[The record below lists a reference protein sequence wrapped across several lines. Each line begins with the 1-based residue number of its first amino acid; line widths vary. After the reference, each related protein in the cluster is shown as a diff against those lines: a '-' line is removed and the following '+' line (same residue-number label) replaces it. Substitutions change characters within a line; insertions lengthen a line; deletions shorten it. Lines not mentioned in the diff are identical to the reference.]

1 MGGDL
6 PASMSAPLRIA
17 VLGCGYVGAEFAR
30 QARAAGHDV
39 LGVVRSIDSRD
50 RLRAEGLA
58 AEAFDLFA
66 GDWSALP
73 AAFDVVV
80 YAAST
85 GGGGPEAYALAYDV
99 GVKRAL
105 AWAAAVG
112 AQTFVFTSSTGVY
125 RQDDGRIVD
134 EESVVGGAPTADAI
148 LGGERAVLNSGF
160 AKARVLRFGGLYG
173 PGRHHLVDQL
183 RRGEHVIGG
192 RVDHYINY
200 LHRDDAASALLA
212 ALVAGPDG
220 ARVYNVG
227 DGCPVTKEALA
238 RWIAKRLGQPA
249 PVFDPSASAGPRVAK
264 GGRTQPS
271 RIVATGRIRAELGWK
286 PALADVF
293 AGLAPFLG

>member
-1 MGGDL
+1 MMTSL
-6 PASMSAPLRIA
+6 KIA

-30 QARAAGHDV
+30 QARAAGHGV
-39 LGVVRSIDSRD
+39 VGVVRSEASRD
-50 RLRAEGLA
+50 KLRAEGLA
-58 AEAFDLFA
+58 AEALDLYA
-66 GDWSALP
+66 GDWSLLP
-73 AAFDVVV
+73 ARFDAVV

-85 GGGGPEAYALAYDV
+85 GGGPEAYALAYDV

-105 AWAAAVG
+105 AWARGVG
-112 AQTFVFTSSTGVY
+112 AQAFIFTSSTGVY

-148 LGGERAVLNSGF
+148 LGGEHAVLSSGF

-173 PGRHHLVDQL
+173 PGRHHMVDQL
-183 RRGEHVIGG
+183 RRGENVIGG

-200 LHRDDAASALLA
+200 LHRDDAASSILA
-212 ALVAGPDG
+212 ALVTGPGG

-227 DGCPVTKEALA
+227 DGNPVTKEALA
-238 RWIAKRLGQPA
+238 RWIAERLGQSA
-249 PVFDPSASAGPRVAK
+249 PVFDPSAPAGPRVAK

-271 RIVATGRIRAELGWK
+271 RIVATGRIRDELGWK
-286 PALADVF
+286 PAFADVF

>member
-1 MGGDL
+1 
-6 PASMSAPLRIA
+6 MSAPLRIA

>member
-1 MGGDL
+1 MK
-6 PASMSAPLRIA
+6 IA

-30 QARAAGHDV
+30 QAKAAGHDV
-39 LGVVRSIDSRD
+39 LGVVRSQASRD
-50 RLRAEGLA
+50 KLRAAGIG
-58 AEAFDLFA
+58 AEAFDLHA

-73 AAFDVVV
+73 KQFDAVV

-99 GVKRAL
+99 GVKHAL
-105 AWAAAVG
+105 AWAHAVG
-112 AQTFVFTSSTGVY
+112 AQAFVFTSSTGVY

-134 EESVVGGAPTADAI
+134 EESVGGGAPTADAI
-148 LGGERAVLNSGF
+148 LGGERAVLASGF

-173 PGRHHLVDQL
+173 PGRHHMVDQL
-183 RRGEHVIGG
+183 RRGDHVIGG

-200 LHRDDAASALLA
+200 LHRDDAASSILA
-212 ALVAGPDG
+212 ALVGGPAA

-227 DGCPVTKEALA
+227 DGHPVTKEALA
-238 RWIAKRLGQPA
+238 RWIAERLGQSVPI
-249 PVFDPSASAGPRVAK
+249 FDPSAPAGPRVAK

-286 PALADVF
+286 PAFADVF
-293 AGLAPFLG
+293 EGLAPFLG

>member
-1 MGGDL
+1 MK
-6 PASMSAPLRIA
+6 IA

-30 QARAAGHDV
+30 QAKAAGHEV
-39 LGVVRSIDSRD
+39 LGVVRSEASRD
-50 RLRAEGLA
+50 KLRAEGLV
-58 AEAFDLFA
+58 AEAFDLYA
-66 GDWSALP
+66 GDWARLP
-73 AAFDVVV
+73 KQFDAVV

-105 AWAAAVG
+105 AWARGVG
-112 AQTFVFTSSTGVY
+112 AQAFAFTSSTGVY
-125 RQDDGRIVD
+125 RQDDGTLVD

-148 LGGERAVLNSGF
+148 LGGERAVLASGF

-183 RRGEHVIGG
+183 RRGENVIGG

-200 LHRDDAASALLA
+200 LHRDDAASSVLA
-212 ALVAGPDG
+212 ALVGGPAG

-238 RWIAKRLGQPA
+238 RWIAERLGQSA
-249 PVFDPSASAGPRVAK
+249 PVFDPSAPAGPRVAK

-271 RIVATGRIRAELGWK
+271 RIVATGRIREELGWK
-286 PALADVF
+286 PAFADVF

>member
-73 AAFDVVV
+73 AAFDVVL

-99 GVKRAL
+99 GVKRSL

-112 AQTFVFTSSTGVY
+112 AQAFVFTSSTGVY

-249 PVFDPSASAGPRVAK
+249 PVFDPSAPAGPRVAK

>member
-1 MGGDL
+1 
-6 PASMSAPLRIA
+6 
-17 VLGCGYVGAEFAR
+17 VV
-30 QARAAGHDV
+30 
-39 LGVVRSIDSRD
+39 GVVRSEASRD
-50 RLRAEGLA
+50 KLRAEGLA
-58 AEAFDLFA
+58 AEALDLYA
-66 GDWSALP
+66 GDWSLLP
-73 AAFDVVV
+73 ARFDAVV

-105 AWAAAVG
+105 AWARGVG
-112 AQTFVFTSSTGVY
+112 AQAFIFTSSTGVY

-148 LGGERAVLNSGF
+148 LGGEHAVLSSGF

-173 PGRHHLVDQL
+173 PGRHHMVDQL
-183 RRGEHVIGG
+183 RRGENVIGG

-200 LHRDDAASALLA
+200 LHRDDAASSILA
-212 ALVAGPDG
+212 ALVTGPGG

-227 DGCPVTKEALA
+227 DGNPVTKEALA
-238 RWIAKRLGQPA
+238 RWIAERLGQSA
-249 PVFDPSASAGPRVAK
+249 PVFDPSAPAGPRVAK

-271 RIVATGRIRAELGWK
+271 RIVATGRIRDELGWK
-286 PALADVF
+286 PAFADVF

>member
-1 MGGDL
+1 MKV
-6 PASMSAPLRIA
+6 A

-30 QARAAGHDV
+30 QAKAAGHEV
-39 LGVVRSIDSRD
+39 LGVVRSEASRD
-50 RLRAEGLA
+50 KLRAEGLA
-58 AEAFDLFA
+58 AEAFDLYA
-66 GDWSALP
+66 GDWAMLP
-73 AAFDVVV
+73 KQFDAVV

-105 AWAAAVG
+105 AWARDVG
-112 AQTFVFTSSTGVY
+112 AQAFAFTSSTGVY
-125 RQDDGRIVD
+125 RQDDGSLVD
-134 EESVVGGAPTADAI
+134 EESIVGGAPTADAI
-148 LGGERAVLNSGF
+148 LGGERAVLSSGF

-173 PGRHHLVDQL
+173 PGRHHMVDQL
-183 RRGEHVIGG
+183 RRGENVIGG

-200 LHRDDAASALLA
+200 LHRDDAASSVLA
-212 ALVAGPDG
+212 ALVGGPAG

-238 RWIAKRLGQPA
+238 RWIAERLGQSA
-249 PVFDPSASAGPRVAK
+249 PVFDPSAPAGPRVAK

-286 PALADVF
+286 PAFTDVF
-293 AGLAPFLG
+293 AGLAPFLA

>member
-1 MGGDL
+1 M
-6 PASMSAPLRIA
+6 RIA

-30 QARAAGHDV
+30 QAKAAGHDV
-39 LGVVRSIDSRD
+39 LGVVRSEASRD
-50 RLRAEGLA
+50 KLLAEGIT
-58 AEAFDLFA
+58 AEAFDLHA
-66 GDWSALP
+66 GDWAMLP
-73 AAFDVVV
+73 KQFEAVV

-105 AWAAAVG
+105 AWARGVG
-112 AQTFVFTSSTGVY
+112 AQAFVFTSSTGVY

-148 LGGERAVLNSGF
+148 LGGERAVLSSGF

-173 PGRHHLVDQL
+173 PGRHHMVDQL
-183 RRGEHVIGG
+183 RRGDHVIGG
-192 RVDHYINY
+192 RVDHFINY
-200 LHRDDAASALLA
+200 LHRDDAASSVLA

-227 DGCPVTKEALA
+227 DGSPVTKEALA
-238 RWIAKRLGQPA
+238 RWIAERLGQPA
-249 PVFDPSASAGPRVAK
+249 PIFDPAAPAGPRVAK

-271 RIVATGRIRAELGWK
+271 RIVATGRIRDELGWK
-286 PALADVF
+286 PAFADVF

>member
-1 MGGDL
+1 MK
-6 PASMSAPLRIA
+6 IA

-30 QARAAGHDV
+30 QAEAAGHEV
-39 LGVVRSIDSRD
+39 LGVVRSEASRD
-50 RLRAEGLA
+50 KLRAEGLA
-58 AEAFDLFA
+58 AEAFDLYA
-66 GDWSALP
+66 GDWSLLP
-73 AAFDVVV
+73 GPFAAVV

-105 AWAAAVG
+105 AWARDVG
-112 AQTFVFTSSTGVY
+112 AKAFVFTSSTGVY
-125 RQDDGRIVD
+125 RQDDGRLVD

-148 LGGERAVLNSGF
+148 LGGERAVLSSGF

-173 PGRHHLVDQL
+173 PGRHHMVDQL
-183 RRGEHVIGG
+183 RRGDSVIGG

-200 LHRDDAASALLA
+200 LHRDDAASSVLA
-212 ALVAGPDG
+212 ALVGGPAG

-238 RWIAKRLGQPA
+238 RWIAARLGRPA
-249 PVFDPSASAGPRVAK
+249 PVFDPSAPAGPRVAK

-271 RIVATGRIRAELGWK
+271 RIVATGRIRAELGWS
-286 PALADVF
+286 PVFIDVF
-293 AGLAPFLG
+293 AGLIPFLG

>member
-1 MGGDL
+1 
-6 PASMSAPLRIA
+6 MSAPLRIA

-249 PVFDPSASAGPRVAK
+249 PVFDPSAPAGPRVAK

>member
-50 RLRAEGLA
+50 RLRAEGLV
-58 AEAFDLFA
+58 AEAFDLYA
-66 GDWSALP
+66 GDWTLLP
-73 AAFDVVV
+73 KQFDAVV

-212 ALVAGPDG
+212 ALVAGPAA

-227 DGCPVTKEALA
+227 DGHPVTKESLA
-238 RWIAKRLGQPA
+238 RWIAERLGQSA
-249 PVFDPSASAGPRVAK
+249 PVFDPSAPAGPRVAK

-271 RIVATGRIRAELGWK
+271 RIVATGRIRSELGWK

>member
-1 MGGDL
+1 MT
-6 PASMSAPLRIA
+6 APLKIA

-30 QARAAGHDV
+30 QARSAGHDV
-39 LGVVRSIDSRD
+39 LGIVRSEASRD
-50 RLRAEGLA
+50 KLRAEGIA
-58 AEAFDLFA
+58 AEAFDLYA

-73 AAFDVVV
+73 ARFDAVV

-85 GGGGPEAYALAYDV
+85 GGGGPEAYALAYDT
-99 GVKRAL
+99 GVKRAI
-105 AWAAAVG
+105 AWAREVG
-112 AQTFVFTSSTGVY
+112 AQAFVFTSSTGVY

-134 EESVVGGAPTADAI
+134 EESVVGGATTADAI
-148 LGGERAVLNSGF
+148 LGGERAVLASGF

-183 RRGEHVIGG
+183 RRGDRVIGG

-200 LHRDDAASALLA
+200 LHRDDAASSILA
-212 ALVAGPDG
+212 AVVGGPAG

-227 DGCPVTKEALA
+227 DGKPVTKEALA
-238 RWIAKRLGQPA
+238 RWIAERLGQGE
-249 PVFDPSASAGPRVAK
+249 PVFDPTAPAGPRVAK

-286 PALADVF
+286 PAFAGVF
-293 AGLAPFLG
+293 DGLAPFLA

>member
-1 MGGDL
+1 MK
-6 PASMSAPLRIA
+6 IA

-30 QARAAGHDV
+30 QAKAAGHNV
-39 LGVVRSIDSRD
+39 LGIVRSEASRD
-50 RLRAEGLA
+50 KLRAEGLV
-58 AEAFDLFA
+58 AEAFDLYA
-66 GDWSALP
+66 GEWALLP
-73 AAFDVVV
+73 KQFDAVV

-105 AWAAAVG
+105 AWAREVG
-112 AQTFVFTSSTGVY
+112 AQAFVFTSSTGVY

-148 LGGERAVLNSGF
+148 LGGERAVFNSGF

-173 PGRHHLVDQL
+173 PGRHHMVDQL
-183 RRGEHVIGG
+183 RRGDHVIGG

-200 LHRDDAASALLA
+200 LHRDDAASSVLSALI
-212 ALVAGPDG
+212 AGPSG

-227 DGCPVTKEALA
+227 DGHPVTKEALA
-238 RWIAKRLGQPA
+238 RWIAERLGQSA
-249 PVFDPSASAGPRVAK
+249 PVFDPNAPAGPRVAK

-271 RIVATGRIRAELGWK
+271 RIVATGRIRSELSWK
-286 PALADVF
+286 PAFSDVF

>member
-1 MGGDL
+1 
-6 PASMSAPLRIA
+6 MSAPLRIA

-200 LHRDDAASALLA
+200 LHRDDAAASILA
-212 ALVAGPDG
+212 AIVGGPGG
-220 ARVYNVG
+220 ARVYNVC
-227 DGCPVTKEALA
+227 DGKPVTKAVLA
-238 RWIAKRLGQPA
+238 KWIAARLGQAA
-249 PVFDPSASAGPRVAK
+249 PVFDPNAPAGPRVAK
-264 GGRTQPS
+264 GGRTQPN
-271 RIVATGRIRAELGWK
+271 RIVATARIGVELAWQ
-286 PALADVF
+286 PRFADVF
-293 AGLAPFLG
+293 AGLGGIF